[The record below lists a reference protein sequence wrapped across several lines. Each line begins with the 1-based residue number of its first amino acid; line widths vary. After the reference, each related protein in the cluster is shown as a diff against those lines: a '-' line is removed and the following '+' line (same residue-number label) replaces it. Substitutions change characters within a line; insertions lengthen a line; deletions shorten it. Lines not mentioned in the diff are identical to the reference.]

1 MADFLSFMD
10 QIPVGF
16 LYVGL
21 GIGAAVE
28 NVIPAVP
35 ADTFVALGG
44 FLSAFGPL
52 DSRLIFAVTW
62 SLNVGSALV
71 MYRVGYTYGRPFF
84 MQGWGQRV
92 LKNHQMDRMARF
104 YERWG
109 TWAIFWTRFL
119 PGLRAVVPIFAG
131 ITQQRFGPVAV
142 PLAAASAIW
151 YGTLIWLG
159 ALTGYNLEVLS
170 ALLTRTSSVL
180 AVVTVLALLPVIYW
194 WWRTKNDESDE

>member
-1 MADFLSFMD
+1 MD

-71 MYRVGYTYGRPFF
+71 MYRVGYTHGRPFF
-84 MQGWGQRV
+84 MQGWGQRL
-92 LKNHQMDRMARF
+92 LKNDHMLCMARF

>member
-1 MADFLSFMD
+1 MD

-71 MYRVGYTYGRPFF
+71 MYRVGYTHGRPFF

-92 LKNHQMDRMARF
+92 LKNHQMDRMTRF

-194 WWRTKNDESDE
+194 LWRTKNDESDE

>member
-1 MADFLSFMD
+1 MD

-16 LYVGL
+16 LYIGL

-28 NVIPAVP
+28 NVIPAGP

-71 MYRVGYTYGRPFF
+71 MYRVGYTHGWPFF
-84 MQGWGQRV
+84 MQGWRQRV

-180 AVVTVLALLPVIYW
+180 AVVTVLALLPVIFW

>member
-71 MYRVGYTYGRPFF
+71 MYRVGYIHGRPFF

>member
-1 MADFLSFMD
+1 
-10 QIPVGF
+10 
-16 LYVGL
+16 
-21 GIGAAVE
+21 
-28 NVIPAVP
+28 
-35 ADTFVALGG
+35 
-44 FLSAFGPL
+44 
-52 DSRLIFAVTW
+52 
-62 SLNVGSALV
+62 
-71 MYRVGYTYGRPFF
+71 MYRVGYTHGRPFF

-92 LKNHQMDRMARF
+92 LKNHQMDRMTRF

>member
-1 MADFLSFMD
+1 MD

-62 SLNVGSALV
+62 SLNVVSALV
-71 MYRVGYTYGRPFF
+71 MYRVGYTHGRPFF

>member
-71 MYRVGYTYGRPFF
+71 MYRVGYT
-84 MQGWGQRV
+84 
-92 LKNHQMDRMARF
+92 H
-104 YERWG
+104 G
-109 TWAIFWTRFL
+109 TVSYTHLTL
-119 PGLRAVVPIFAG
+119 PTIHLV
-131 ITQQRFGPVAV
+131 
-142 PLAAASAIW
+142 
-151 YGTLIWLG
+151 
-159 ALTGYNLEVLS
+159 
-170 ALLTRTSSVL
+170 
-180 AVVTVLALLPVIYW
+180 
-194 WWRTKNDESDE
+194 

>member
-1 MADFLSFMD
+1 MD

-28 NVIPAVP
+28 NVIPVVP

-71 MYRVGYTYGRPFF
+71 MYRVGYTHGRPFF

-92 LKNHQMDRMARF
+92 LKNHQMDRMTRF